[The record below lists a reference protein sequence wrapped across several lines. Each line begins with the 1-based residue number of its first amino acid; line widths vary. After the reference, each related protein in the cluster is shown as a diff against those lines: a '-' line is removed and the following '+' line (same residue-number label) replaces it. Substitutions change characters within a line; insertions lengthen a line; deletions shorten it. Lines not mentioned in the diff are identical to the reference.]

1 MFDLGNQKVDVSCS
15 CGRRHSATL
24 QDVANKKNIRCSCG
38 ITIQL
43 TDSGGSVKKSMSD
56 INKSMGDFERA
67 LKKLGR

>member
-1 MFDLGNQKVDVSCS
+1 MFDLGKQKVDVSCS

-24 QDVANKKNIRCSCG
+24 QDVSNRRNIRCSCG

-56 INKSMGDFERA
+56 INKSMGDFEKT